1 MILGQLIV
9 SYRENF
15 HGKTCINSGPL
26 FIILIIYLTVPKPTL
41 GHYIDRVS
49 LVYLMLIIM
58 LDQKVTESF
67 VIRLGP
73 KVQLSTS
80 VAFGLG
86 IFESGVEGLT
96 HYTYSNFGK

>member
-1 MILGQLIV
+1 
-9 SYRENF
+9 
-15 HGKTCINSGPL
+15 
-26 FIILIIYLTVPKPTL
+26 
-41 GHYIDRVS
+41 
-49 LVYLMLIIM
+49 MLIIM

-86 IFESGVEGLT
+86 IFESGVEELT